1 MMSIYRHILGRYNK
15 NRVPTVSRV
24 GVQGG
29 SLLLSVAGQQLKNR
43 FIGLRETAFV
53 QIQTLD
59 YADDGIL
66 PGDVMIWEPN
76 RQELVHYVAA
86 ADNTGKHLGD
96 QL

>member
-1 MMSIYRHILGRYNK
+1 M
-15 NRVPTVSRV
+15 
-24 GVQGG
+24 
-29 SLLLSVAGQQLKNR
+29 LSAASQQLKNR

-76 RQELVHYVAA
+76 KQELVHYLAA
-86 ADNTGKHLGD
+86 VDDYGKKLGD
-96 QL
+96 QS